1 MSALRFSSRFFK
13 KTSEALTVK
22 RLDPKDPDQS
32 RPQYEPVGNGFR
44 GIVELETR
52 EGSLQSEK
60 GLDAQ
65 SFIYQI
71 IAKTADI
78 SEVQNKDVVSAA
90 SNTDIHIIHIE
101 KIKGSVYSKIIGNN
115 LADPNIQK
123 RR

>member
-22 RLDPKDPDQS
+22 RPDPKHPDQS
-32 RPQYEPVGNGFR
+32 RPQYEDVGNGFR

-52 EGSLQSEK
+52 EGFLQSEK

-65 SFIYQI
+65 SFVYQI
-71 IAKTADI
+71 IAKTTDI
-78 SEVQNKDVVSAA
+78 SDVQNKDVISTT
-90 SNTDIHIIHIE
+90 SDTEIHIIHID